1 MRRMASAA
9 KKINPQHLKGKPE
22 AKIVT
27 VLHDES
33 DKILCFCYHSFVPGF
48 ICRFKNEIPKLVTES
63 NQDRGFDKLVTSNKF
78 QTRIQKRIKRKKLD
92 PNFRLTWDN
101 DDAEYS

>member
-9 KKINPQHLKGKPE
+9 KQINPQHLKGKPE

-27 VLHDES
+27 VLHYES
-33 DKILCFCYHSFVPGF
+33 DKILCFGYHRFVPGF

-63 NQDRGFDKLVTSNKF
+63 NQDRGFDKPVTSNQL
-78 QTRIQKRIKRKKLD
+78 QTKMHKIIKGKKLD
-92 PNFRLTWDN
+92 PNVHLTW
-101 DDAEYS
+101 